1 MAGRKKTP
9 KKSTK
14 DLTRRTEVQP
24 VRVDSIHLLADLQS
38 LIRDTRE
45 QLARVVNSALVLLYW
60 SIGDRIRRDI
70 LKETRADYG
79 KEIVSTL
86 AVQLT
91 AEFGRGYS
99 RRNLF
104 HMIRLADVY
113 PRLNIV
119 QTLSAQLG
127 WSHFLEVIYF
137 DDELKRDFYA
147 EMCPRSNPPHCIQPQ
162 SGG

>member
-1 MAGRKKTP
+1 
-9 KKSTK
+9 
-14 DLTRRTEVQP
+14 
-24 VRVDSIHLLADLQS
+24 